1 MSLDAGGGGRMSLDE
16 ATSTRPSG
24 EDGEGLDGGS
34 GGRVS
39 LDDAGS
45 TSASAPPLPP
55 PPLRVRVPEPA
66 PASVLAPGLSSAP
79 LADDVGSFGNGVD
92 GNGTRSGFNFGLVV
106 DKAYLAGVALS
117 PQPLKPLTTDLPMP
131 MFGNGVIAAK
141 VPAPP
146 VPAAVVGAGG
156 AGVLTPALTS
166 GVTAAPVPVV
176 TSPSKMQP
184 PSPSHDR
191 MEVDEEVRGRD
202 SLLLAA
208 CPEAHQPALTT
219 LVRSRHVQEPPM
231 QAAQA

>member
-1 MSLDAGGGGRMSLDE
+1 MSLDE

-24 EDGEGLDGGS
+24 EDGEGKSSSAGGGGGGGLD
-34 GGRVS
+34 
-39 LDDAGS
+39 AAET
-45 TSASAPPLPP
+45 TSAPRFPP
-55 PPLRVRVPEPA
+55 PPLRVSVPAPA
-66 PASVLAPGLSSAP
+66 PASVPAPGLRSAP

-92 GNGTRSGFNFGLVV
+92 GSGTRSGFNFGLVV

-131 MFGNGVIAAK
+131 MFGNGVIAAPPAK

-146 VPAAVVGAGG
+146 VAAAMVGAGG
-156 AGVLTPALTS
+156 AGVLTAGTS
-166 GVTAAPVPVV
+166 GVGAAPVPVV

-202 SLLLAA
+202 SL
-208 CPEAHQPALTT
+208 
-219 LVRSRHVQEPPM
+219 
-231 QAAQA
+231 